1 MSEHTTNDAREEL
14 SGLSPLLSRIR
25 QSEPNVEA
33 PENYFRNMQQDVL
46 WRLKTEEK
54 AAPATVRP
62 TAWERWVTAV
72 FQTFKR
78 PSYAVG
84 FATLML
90 AVVAALWIWS
100 PGTSDA
106 APSLASLSEEETLAY
121 IESNLEEFDTD
132 LLAQTIADNTTW
144 PVISDLSEEETD
156 RLMEELLEEL
166 DADSLDKLF

>member
-1 MSEHTTNDAREEL
+1 MSEHITNEAREEL

-62 TAWERWVTAV
+62 TAWARWVTAA

-84 FATLML
+84 FATVII
-90 AVVAALWIWS
+90 AVIAAIWIGS
-100 PGTSDA
+100 PNTPDET
-106 APSLASLSEEETLAY
+106 ASLESLTQEETLAY
-121 IESNLEEFDTD
+121 IESNLEDFDTD
-132 LLAQTIADNTTW
+132 LLAQTIADNTSW